1 MKGYRLFL
9 KNVSLDFR
17 ANDPKYGIY
26 DIDVNNQRGLKV
38 ALFRGHLRSIRGE
51 ALTTEGDNE

>member
-17 ANDPKYGIY
+17 ANDRKYGIY
-26 DIDVNNQRGLKV
+26 DIDVKNQHGHTV
-38 ALFRGHLRSIRGE
+38 ALFRGHSQSIRGE
-51 ALTTEGDNE
+51 LLTSGGNNE

>member
-17 ANDPKYGIY
+17 ENDRKYGIY
-26 DIDVNNQRGLKV
+26 DLDVKNQHGLTV
-38 ALFRGHLRSIRGE
+38 ALFRGHSRIIRGE
-51 ALTTEGDNE
+51 VLTNGGDNE